1 MEDIGDEIEK
11 LRIGHDGKG
20 MGAGWHLDKVEV
32 RRLKESGKV
41 NSSRSVLL
49 GCLRSECTSAKCAG
63 G

>member
-49 GCLRSECTSAKCAG
+49 RRLRSECTSAKCAG